1 MSFQKLP
8 FLSLIFLVVLLAVGS
23 VVEHYSCTAAARE
36 WVYVAPWTLGLW
48 AVAVST
54 GVWQVWKR
62 RRQLHCSGVLLHVA
76 FVVMLSGALLTHAFS
91 IEGRLEVHASAE
103 AVDGFIHYDD
113 EGRARVVHFPFAVQ
127 LDSCAVLLHP
137 NSARPKDY
145 QAHLRVIANDHS
157 YIYKVQMNQPL
168 RRAGWRFYLMN
179 LQGQRAS
186 FSVVHDPWG
195 IAVTYLGYAFFL
207 LAMLAV
213 LCKREGRFRILFSQ
227 LRKVATKKPPQIP
240 EVALLVLLCVA
251 AVSVLAY
258 RGICG
263 GYFPASNGHETL
275 LWLAVVVM
283 ASALAVARRISGS
296 VRMGWLLGGIVFGV
310 AWMFVP
316 KESPQSLLPVL
327 DSPLLALHV
336 LLVVVGY
343 ACILLASLTSAQALF
358 RKKKA
363 DHEETNSLVDRILL
377 LLYLSL
383 FFLGAGI
390 LLGAVWANLSWGTYW
405 SWDPKETWALI
416 TWMLYALP
424 LHAHSVSLFQRPRFL
439 YAYCLVAFLAVLMT
453 YFGVNYLLGGMHSY
467 A

>member
-8 FLSLIFLVVLLAVGS
+8 FLSLILLVVLLAVGS
-23 VVEHYSCTAAARE
+23 VVEHYSYTAAARE

-48 AVAVST
+48 VVAVVS
-54 GVWQVWKR
+54 GLWQVWKR
-62 RRQLHCSGVLLHVA
+62 RRQLLCTGVLLHVA

-127 LDSCAVLLHP
+127 MDSCAVLLHP

-145 QAHLRVIANDHS
+145 QANLRVIANDHS

-179 LQGQRAS
+179 LSGQRAS

-195 IAVTYLGYAFFL
+195 IAVTYLGYALFL
-207 LAMLAV
+207 LAMVAV
-213 LCKREGRFRILFSQ
+213 LCKREGRFRTLCSQ
-227 LRKVATKKPPQIP
+227 FRKVATTKPPQIP
-240 EVALLVLLCVA
+240 EIALFVLLCVA

-275 LWLAVVVM
+275 LWLAVIVM
-283 ASALAVARRISGS
+283 ASALTVARRISGS
-296 VRMGWLLGGIVFGV
+296 VRMGWLLGSVVFGV

-316 KESPQSLLPVL
+316 KESPQSLQPVL
-327 DSPLLALHV
+327 NSPLLALHV

-343 ACILLASLTSAQALF
+343 ACILLACLMSALALC
-358 RKKKA
+358 RKQEA
-363 DHEETNSLVDRILL
+363 DREASNTLVDRIHL
-377 LLYLSL
+377 LLYLSVS
-383 FFLGAGI
+383 FLGAGI

-424 LHAHSVSLFQRPRFL
+424 LHTHSVSLFQRPRFL
-439 YAYCLVAFLAVLMT
+439 TAYLLIAFLAVLMT

>member
-1 MSFQKLP
+1 MSFQKIP
-8 FLSLIFLVVLLAVGS
+8 FLSLILLVVLLAVGS
-23 VVEHYSCTAAARE
+23 VVEHYSYTAAARE

-48 AVAVST
+48 VVAVVS
-54 GVWQVWKR
+54 GLWQVWKR
-62 RRQLHCSGVLLHVA
+62 RRQLLCTGVLLHVA

-127 LDSCAVLLHP
+127 MDSCAVLLHP

-145 QAHLRVIANDHS
+145 QANLRVIANDHS

-179 LQGQRAS
+179 LSGQRAS

-195 IAVTYLGYAFFL
+195 IAVTYLGYALFL
-207 LAMLAV
+207 LAMVAV
-213 LCKREGRFRILFSQ
+213 LCKREGRFRTLCSQ
-227 LRKVATKKPPQIP
+227 FRKVATTKPPQIP
-240 EVALLVLLCVA
+240 EIALLVLLCVA

-275 LWLAVVVM
+275 LWLAVIVM
-283 ASALAVARRISGS
+283 ASALTVARRISGS
-296 VRMGWLLGGIVFGV
+296 VRMGWLLGSVVFGV

-316 KESPQSLLPVL
+316 KESPQSLQPVL
-327 DSPLLALHV
+327 NSPLLALHV

-343 ACILLASLTSAQALF
+343 ACILLACLMSALALC
-358 RKKKA
+358 RKQEA
-363 DHEETNSLVDRILL
+363 DREASNTLVDRIHL
-377 LLYLSL
+377 LLYLSVS
-383 FFLGAGI
+383 FLGAGI

-424 LHAHSVSLFQRPRFL
+424 LHTHSVSLFQRPRFL
-439 YAYCLVAFLAVLMT
+439 TAYLLIAFLAVLMT

>member
-1 MSFQKLP
+1 MIL
-8 FLSLIFLVVLLAVGS
+8 LVVLLAVGS
-23 VVEHYSCTAAARE
+23 VVEHYSYTAAARE

-48 AVAVST
+48 VVAVVS
-54 GVWQVWKR
+54 GLWQVWKR
-62 RRQLHCSGVLLHVA
+62 RRQLLCTGVLLHVA

-127 LDSCAVLLHP
+127 MDSCAVLLHP

-145 QAHLRVIANDHS
+145 QANLRVIANDHS

-179 LQGQRAS
+179 LSGQRAS

-195 IAVTYLGYAFFL
+195 IAVTYLGYALFL
-207 LAMLAV
+207 LAMVAV
-213 LCKREGRFRILFSQ
+213 LCKREGRFRTLCSQ
-227 LRKVATKKPPQIP
+227 FRKVATTKPPQIP
-240 EVALLVLLCVA
+240 EIALLVLLCVA

-275 LWLAVVVM
+275 LWLAVIVM
-283 ASALAVARRISGS
+283 ASALTVARRISGS
-296 VRMGWLLGGIVFGV
+296 VRMGWLLGSVVFGV

-316 KESPQSLLPVL
+316 KESPQSLQPVL
-327 DSPLLALHV
+327 NSPLLALHV

-343 ACILLASLTSAQALF
+343 ACILLACLMSALALC
-358 RKKKA
+358 RKQEA
-363 DHEETNSLVDRILL
+363 DREASNTLVDRIHL
-377 LLYLSL
+377 LLYLSVS
-383 FFLGAGI
+383 FLGAGI

-424 LHAHSVSLFQRPRFL
+424 LHTHSVSLFQRPRFL
-439 YAYCLVAFLAVLMT
+439 TAYLLIAFLAVLMT

>member
-8 FLSLIFLVVLLAVGS
+8 FLSLILLVVLLAVGS
-23 VVEHYSCTAAARE
+23 VVEHYSYTAAARE

-48 AVAVST
+48 VVAVVS
-54 GVWQVWKR
+54 GLWQVWKR
-62 RRQLHCSGVLLHVA
+62 RRQLLCTGVLLHVA

-127 LDSCAVLLHP
+127 MDSCAVLLHP

-145 QAHLRVIANDHS
+145 QANLRVIANDHS

-179 LQGQRAS
+179 LDGGRAT

-195 IAVTYLGYAFFL
+195 IALTYVGYAFFF
-207 LAMLAV
+207 LAMVAV
-213 LCKREGRFRILFSQ
+213 LCKRQGRFHAICARLK
-227 LRKVATKKPPQIP
+227 RTATTKPPQIP
-240 EVALLVLLCVA
+240 EVAILVLLCVA

-275 LWLAVVVM
+275 LWLAVIVM
-283 ASALAVARRISGS
+283 ASALTVARRISGS
-296 VRMGWLLGGIVFGV
+296 VRMGWLLGSVVFGV

-316 KESPQSLLPVL
+316 KESPQSLQPVL
-327 DSPLLALHV
+327 NSPLLALHV

-343 ACILLASLTSAQALF
+343 ACILLACLMSALALC
-358 RKKKA
+358 RKQEA
-363 DHEETNSLVDRILL
+363 DREASNTLVDRIHL
-377 LLYLSL
+377 LLYLSVS
-383 FFLGAGI
+383 FLGAGI

-424 LHAHSVSLFQRPRFL
+424 LHTHSVSLFQRPRFL
-439 YAYCLVAFLAVLMT
+439 TAYLLIAFLAVLMT

>member
-8 FLSLIFLVVLLAVGS
+8 FLSLILLVVLLAVGS
-23 VVEHYSCTAAARE
+23 VVEHYSYTAAARE

-48 AVAVST
+48 VVAVVS
-54 GVWQVWKR
+54 GLWQVWKR
-62 RRQLHCSGVLLHVA
+62 RRQLLCTGVLLHVA

-91 IEGRLEVHASAE
+91 IEGRLELHTTAE
-103 AVDGFIHYDD
+103 TVDGFIHCDD
-113 EGRARVVHFPFAVQ
+113 EGRARVVHFPFAVK

-179 LQGQRAS
+179 LSGQRAS

-195 IAVTYLGYAFFL
+195 IAVTYLGYALFL
-207 LAMLAV
+207 LAMVAV
-213 LCKREGRFRILFSQ
+213 LCKREGRFRTLCSQ
-227 LRKVATKKPPQIP
+227 FRKVATTKPPQIP
-240 EVALLVLLCVA
+240 EIALLVLLCVA

-275 LWLAVVVM
+275 LWLAVIVM
-283 ASALAVARRISGS
+283 ASALTVARRISGS
-296 VRMGWLLGGIVFGV
+296 VRMGWLLGSVVFGV

-316 KESPQSLLPVL
+316 KESPQSLQPVL
-327 DSPLLALHV
+327 NSPLLALHV

-343 ACILLASLTSAQALF
+343 ACILLACLMSALALC
-358 RKKKA
+358 RKQEA
-363 DHEETNSLVDRILL
+363 DREASNTLVDRIHL
-377 LLYLSL
+377 LLYLSVS
-383 FFLGAGI
+383 FLGAGI

-424 LHAHSVSLFQRPRFL
+424 LHTHSVSLFQRPRFL
-439 YAYCLVAFLAVLMT
+439 TAYLLIAFLAVLMT

>member
-8 FLSLIFLVVLLAVGS
+8 FLSLILLVVLLAVGS
-23 VVEHYSCTAAARE
+23 VVEHYSYTAAARE

-48 AVAVST
+48 VVAVVS
-54 GVWQVWKR
+54 GLWQVWKR
-62 RRQLHCSGVLLHVA
+62 RRQLLCTGVLLHVA

-127 LDSCAVLLHP
+127 MDSCAVLLHP

-145 QAHLRVIANDHS
+145 QANLRVIANDHS

-179 LQGQRAS
+179 LSGQRAS
-186 FSVVHDPWG
+186 FSVVHDPWV
-195 IAVTYLGYAFFL
+195 IAVTYLGYALFL
-207 LAMLAV
+207 LAMVAV
-213 LCKREGRFRILFSQ
+213 LCKREGRFRTLCSQ
-227 LRKVATKKPPQIP
+227 FRKVATTKPPQIP
-240 EVALLVLLCVA
+240 EIALLVLLCVA

-275 LWLAVVVM
+275 LWLAVIVM
-283 ASALAVARRISGS
+283 ASALTVARRISGS
-296 VRMGWLLGGIVFGV
+296 VRMGWLLGSVVFGV

-316 KESPQSLLPVL
+316 KESPQSLQPVL
-327 DSPLLALHV
+327 NSPLLALHV

-343 ACILLASLTSAQALF
+343 ACILLACLMSALALC
-358 RKKKA
+358 RKQEA
-363 DHEETNSLVDRILL
+363 DREASNTLVDRIHL
-377 LLYLSL
+377 LLYLSVS
-383 FFLGAGI
+383 FLGAGI

-424 LHAHSVSLFQRPRFL
+424 LHTHSVSLFQRPRFL
-439 YAYCLVAFLAVLMT
+439 TAYLLIAFLAVLMT

>member
-1 MSFQKLP
+1 MFFQKLP
-8 FLSLIFLVVLLAVGS
+8 FLSLLLLVVLLAIGS
-23 VVEHYSCTAAARE
+23 VVEHCCGTAAARE
-36 WVYVAPWTLGLW
+36 WVYVSPWTFGLW
-48 AVAVST
+48 AVTITA
-54 GVWQVWKR
+54 GLWQVSKR
-62 RRQLHCSGVLLHVA
+62 RSHLLGSGILLHA
-76 FVVMLSGALLTHAFS
+76 ALVVMLSGALLTHAFS
-91 IEGRLEVHASAE
+91 IEGRLEMQAGAE

-113 EGRARVVHFPFAVQ
+113 EGRAQVVHFPFAVQ
-127 LDSCAVLLHP
+127 MERCAVLLHS

-145 QAHLRVIANDHS
+145 QAELRVGGDKDA

-168 RRAGWRFYLMN
+168 RRAGWRIYLMN
-179 LQGQRAS
+179 LSGGRAS

-195 IAVTYLGYAFFL
+195 ITVTYAGYALFL
-207 LAMLAV
+207 LSMVTV
-213 LCKREGRFRILFSQ
+213 LCKRQGRFRTIFSR
-227 LRKVATKKPPQIP
+227 LRNVATKKPPQIP
-240 EVALLVLLCVA
+240 EVALLVLLFVA
-251 AVSVLAY
+251 AASVLAY

-283 ASALAVARRISGS
+283 VVALAAARRVVGM
-296 VRMGWLLGGIVFGV
+296 VRVGWLLGGVVFGV
-310 AWMFVP
+310 AWMFAP
-316 KESPQSLLPVL
+316 KESPQSLQPVL
-327 DSPLLALHV
+327 DSPLLAFHV
-336 LLVVVGY
+336 LMVVVGY
-343 ACILLASLTSAQALF
+343 ACILLACLVSALAICKPEKTL
-358 RKKKA
+358 K
-363 DHEETNSLVDRILL
+363 ETAATNIDRVLL

-416 TWMLYALP
+416 TWILYAMP
-424 LHAHSVSLFQRPRFL
+424 LHAHSVPLFQRASFL

>member
-1 MSFQKLP
+1 MSLQKLP
-8 FLSLIFLVVLLAVGS
+8 FLSLLILVVLLAIGS
-23 VVEHYSCTAAARE
+23 VVEHGWGTAVARE
-36 WVYVAPWTLGLW
+36 CVYVAPWTLGLW
-48 AVAVST
+48 GVTVAT
-54 GVWQVWKR
+54 GLWQVWR
-62 RRQLHCSGVLLHVA
+62 RRNQLQGAGILLHTA
-76 FVVMLSGALLTHAFS
+76 LVVMLSGALLTHAFS
-91 IEGRLEVHASAE
+91 IEGRLDLQTGAK
-103 AVDGFIHYDD
+103 AVDGFLHSND
-113 EGRARVVHFPFAVQ
+113 EGRAQVVHFPFAVQ
-127 LDSCAVLLHP
+127 LDSCAILLHP
-137 NSARPKDY
+137 NSTQPKDY
-145 QAHLRVIANDHS
+145 QANVRICGDEHT

-179 LQGQRAS
+179 LHGGRAS

-195 IAVTYLGYAFFL
+195 IALTYVGYALFFL
-207 LAMLAV
+207 AMVAV
-213 LCKREGRFRILFSQ
+213 LCKRQGRFRNLCSC
-227 LRKVATKKPPQIP
+227 LRKVATTKPPQIP

-283 ASALAVARRISGS
+283 VSALAVAQRVSGS
-296 VRMGWLLGGIVFGV
+296 VRVGWLLGGIVFGV
-310 AWMFVP
+310 AWMFAP
-316 KESPQSLLPVL
+316 KESPQPLLPVL

-343 ACILLASLTSAQALF
+343 ACILLACLTSAQALF

-363 DHEETNSLVDRILL
+363 DQEETNILVDRLRL

-383 FFLGAGI
+383 FFLGMGI